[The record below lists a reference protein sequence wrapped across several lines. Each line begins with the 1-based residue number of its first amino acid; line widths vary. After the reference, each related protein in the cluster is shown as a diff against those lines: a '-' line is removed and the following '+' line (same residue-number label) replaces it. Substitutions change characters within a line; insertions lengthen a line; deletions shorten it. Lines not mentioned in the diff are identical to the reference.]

1 MHFLTKFLVTV
12 AALLSVVLAGMAVVY
27 TSNAN
32 VIADA
37 NRELEASKAAAE
49 AVASQA
55 SADAAAQ
62 EETQAR
68 QAAELNAQLSQLSS
82 ELAGLQQ
89 RNAELVAENR
99 KLELDQT
106 DNGTRIDEFLAL
118 IDNAQQQLAARA
130 AEIALLRDKELD
142 FSRKEIDYA
151 DRINDLSS
159 QLEVAQESNR
169 SLQETVVDLQERID
183 GTVTAGGTGD
193 GFRTAPADFLGRV
206 IDIATDGAGRMLV
219 GINAGSNDQLS
230 ERMRF
235 TVSRNGRFIATI
247 VLSSVDLNDAVGY
260 VQFPENA
267 VVKEG
272 DLVRPT
278 ID

>member
-27 TSNAN
+27 TYNASA
-32 VIADA
+32 IADT
-37 NRELEASKAAAE
+37 NRELRAGKLAAD
-49 AVASQA
+49 AVASSISGDALAQTQVA
-55 SADAAAQ
+55 EELADELRSELA
-62 EETQAR
+62 QAR
-68 QAAELNAQLSQLSS
+68 QQLVSV
-82 ELAGLQQ
+82 EQ
-89 RNAELVAENR
+89 RNAELIAANR
-99 KLELDQT
+99 KLELSQT
-106 DNGTRIDEFLAL
+106 DYGTRIDEFLAL
-118 IDNAQQQLAARA
+118 IDNAQKQLAARSD
-130 AEIALLRDKELD
+130 EIGQLRSKELA

-159 QLEVAQESNR
+159 QLEVAQETNR
-169 SLQETVVDLQERID
+169 SLQETIVDLQERID
-183 GTVTAGGTGD
+183 GGTRIASGD

-206 IDIATDGAGRMLV
+206 IDVSPDGSGRTLV

-247 VLSSVDLNDAVGY
+247 VLSNVDLNDAVGY
-260 VQFPENA
+260 VQFPEDATVN
-267 VVKEG
+267 EG
-272 DLVRPT
+272 DLVAPT